1 MRRAESDQAW
11 VGSMRGK
18 SSHSLFSLQ
27 KRSISEVFTASLIAM
42 VVLVSIFA
50 AILIYF
56 NASQQAKE
64 QLTGK
69 ANEYC
74 SSLARILEI
83 PLWNSDKES
92 LKKIGEAYEQH
103 ELVSKLVIADNAGH
117 VYVKYKRDSSAPAVD
132 LKQSVLHD
140 SKQVGTVEIALTS
153 QYYQEINGKL
163 LWSGIVTVGSILLV
177 LAVANGFLLRLV
189 LSKPLMELGQ
199 VVNAYASG
207 KYASVKKE
215 TPFIEFQPLMAV
227 LDEMGNTIT
236 SQMVALQDAEKKYR
250 SIYENAPAG
259 IFQVA
264 MDGRILN
271 ANPAMAGIFGT
282 SSLEE
287 LQTVMSGI
295 ESQLYPLQEQRD
307 ALWAQLNDRGIIH
320 NHEVQLFKQNRERVW
335 ISSNIRLLRDNAGNP
350 LHLEGFV
357 VDITERKRLEEQL
370 RQAAKMEAVGNLVGG
385 VAHDFNNLMTAVIG
399 YGDILLSHLQ
409 PNHPQRAAVE
419 AIKRAG
425 ETAAVLT
432 HRLLAFSRKQIVQP
446 VVLDLNA
453 VVADTEKMLHRMLRE
468 DIELIVRS
476 DAGLNH
482 IVTDPGQI
490 EQVIINLAVNA
501 RDAMPSGGKLIIE
514 TANTFLDEA
523 YCRNHV
529 NVLPGSYVMLAV
541 SDTGCGM
548 DAETLS
554 HIFEPF
560 FTTKARGKGTG
571 LGLAT
576 IYGIVKQ
583 SYGHIWAY
591 SEPGKGS
598 TFKIYFPAS
607 DLETSEAPVPP
618 ERKEL
623 PRGEGTIMVAEDN
636 TAVREL
642 AEAILKEQGYTVLSA
657 DCGQTCLRQ
666 LGEYKEPV
674 DLLLTDVVMPDMN
687 GKVLFQQVKE
697 RFPNLKVIFMSG
709 YTDNVIVRHN
719 VLEEGVNFI
728 QKPFTVQALL
738 AKVQKVLDV
747 REANV
752 ETQ

>member
-1 MRRAESDQAW
+1 
-11 VGSMRGK
+11 
-18 SSHSLFSLQ
+18 
-27 KRSISEVFTASLIAM
+27 M

-74 SSLARILEI
+74 SSLVRILEI
-83 PLWNSDKES
+83 PLWNFDKES
-92 LKKIGEAYEQH
+92 LKKIGEAYEQY

-117 VYVKYKRDSSAPAVD
+117 VFVNYKRDSSAPVVD
-132 LKQSVLHD
+132 LKQTILHD
-140 SKQVGTVEIALTS
+140 NQQVGSVEIALTS
-153 QYYQEINGKL
+153 EFYQETNSKL

-189 LSKPLMELGQ
+189 LSKPLKELGQ

-207 KYASVKKE
+207 SYVSVKKE

-227 LDEMGNTIT
+227 LDEMGKTIT
-236 SQMVALQDAEKKYR
+236 TQMVALQEAEKKYR

-259 IFQVA
+259 IFQVT

-271 ANPAMAGIFGT
+271 ANPAMAEIFGYA
-282 SSLEE
+282 SIEE
-287 LQTVMSGI
+287 LQTIMTDTENRLFPSQKQRGAI
-295 ESQLYPLQEQRD
+295 WSQLEEKEAILDQ
-307 ALWAQLNDRGIIH
+307 
-320 NHEVQLFKQNRERVW
+320 EVQFLKKNKEAIW
-335 ISSNIRLLRDNAGNP
+335 ISSSIRLHRDEAGNP
-350 LHLEGFV
+350 LHLEGFI
-357 VDITERKRLEEQL
+357 VDITERKHLEEQL

-399 YGDILLSHLQ
+399 YGDILLNSLQ
-409 PNHPQRAAVE
+409 PDNPQRAAAE

-425 ETAAVLT
+425 ETAAALT

-446 VVLDLNA
+446 VVLNLNV
-453 VVADTEKMLHRMLRE
+453 VVADTGKMLHRMLRE
-468 DIELIVRS
+468 DIELIIRS
-476 DAGLNH
+476 DPDLRH

-514 TANTFLDEA
+514 TANTSLDEV

-529 NVLPGSYVMLAV
+529 NVLPGLYVMLAV

-583 SYGHIWAY
+583 SSGHIWSY

-607 DLETSEAPVPP
+607 DLETSEVSVLS
-618 ERKEL
+618 EEKEL
-623 PRGEGTIMVAEDN
+623 RRGAGTIMVAEDN
-636 TAVREL
+636 TVVREL
-642 AEAILKEQGYTVLSA
+642 VEAILEEQGYTVLSS
-657 DCGQTCLRQ
+657 DCGQTCLRL
-666 LGEYKEPV
+666 LGESKEPV

-687 GKVLFQQVKE
+687 GKVLFQQANE
-697 RFPNLKVIFMSG
+697 QFPGLKAIFMSG
-709 YTDNVIVRHN
+709 YTDNVIARHN
-719 VLEEGVNFI
+719 VLEKGVNFI
-728 QKPFTVQALL
+728 QKPFTVKALISI
-738 AKVQKVLDV
+738 VQKVM
-747 REANV
+747 EADSVKV
-752 ETQ
+752 EMQ